1 MKKVFNSLFFILKF
15 ILLII
20 SFCLSLYIVLSMYKR
35 IDKNIIECIPIFIP
49 YVVLLLLFFINIVI
63 DHKSVNN
70 NLFYNLT
77 CCLSFLCICFV
88 GYRAIY
94 DKNMLLNGIMG
105 YNINF
110 SYFADFISFMKIM
123 IYGLVISD
131 ICFII
136 HEKNPKEIEIARKIE
151 VL

>member
-1 MKKVFNSLFFILKF
+1 MRSRVSDKK
-15 ILLII
+15 
-20 SFCLSLYIVLSMYKR
+20 R
-35 IDKNIIECIPIFIP
+35 NIIVIVS
-49 YVVLLLLFFINIVI
+49 VVL
-63 DHKSVNN
+63 
-70 NLFYNLT
+70 
-77 CCLSFLCICFV
+77 CILFV